1 MKFKGKKV
9 CFSVPSVLTV
19 TVYCSTYFR
28 DTKFGPINLSN
39 HVKVGTGT
47 PICWIR
53 IIILEPDPY
62 HFFKS
67 EILPDSLKN
76 YTDPHSNTKGYQ
88 TILKIEINF
97 VYDSIFSVKERKNA
111 RILYATA
118 LNFHN
123 TVFFR
128 KPNPYNLLFCLD
140 PDQCHFAW
148 KADSGS
154 NLKFNYWKRYKKMD
168 TRTVPAC
175 FSHVSHK
182 LWTAMRDSYQRQI
195 FRLISKAV
203 WLVRC

>member
-1 MKFKGKKV
+1 MLCNSNYSTQWTPSPLRVPEGHRTRN
-9 CFSVPSVLTV
+9 CSLSSSVADP
-19 TVYCSTYFR
+19 
-28 DTKFGPINLSN
+28 DP
-39 HVKVGTGT
+39 
-47 PICWIR
+47 
-53 IIILEPDPY
+53 PDPY

-76 YTDPHSNTKGYQ
+76 YTDPHSNTKGDQ

-148 KADSGS
+148 KSGSGS
-154 NLKFNYWKRYKKMD
+154 NLKFNYWKKYKKMD